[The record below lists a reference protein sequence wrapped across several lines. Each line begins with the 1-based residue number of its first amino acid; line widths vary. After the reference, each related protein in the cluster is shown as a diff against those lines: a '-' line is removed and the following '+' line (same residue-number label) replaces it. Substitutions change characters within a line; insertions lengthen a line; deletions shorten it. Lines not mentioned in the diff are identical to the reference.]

1 MRVPQW
7 GDGRRSKRYETAVKM
22 AQLYAKRR
30 KAASVVRR
38 YGADEFGTEAYL
50 SFLDVYTELIER
62 TLRLDR
68 TIRTAARTCTR
79 NARARSNAPK
89 RKAWQPPALALLSA
103 PSSAPAQLAPSP
115 VVPWHCPIF
124 VAIVRRR
131 RDGSNRPAAW

>member
-1 MRVPQW
+1 M
-7 GDGRRSKRYETAVKM
+7 
-22 AQLYAKRR
+22 
-30 KAASVVRR
+30 VRR

-79 NARARSNAPK
+79 NARARPNAPK
-89 RKAWQPPALALLSA
+89 RKARQPPALRYKCAVICSGTVGA
-103 PSSAPAQLAPSP
+103 VP

-131 RDGSNRPAAW
+131 RGGSSRPGGHGDRRRARTARARKRPARVAPALRSG